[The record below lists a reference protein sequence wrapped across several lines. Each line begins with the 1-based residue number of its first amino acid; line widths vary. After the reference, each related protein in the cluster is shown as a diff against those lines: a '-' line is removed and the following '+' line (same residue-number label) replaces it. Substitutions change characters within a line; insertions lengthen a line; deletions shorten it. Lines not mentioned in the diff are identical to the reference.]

1 VTRLRG
7 IRPVLTTFVL
17 VGVMAACGGG
27 RQPMTSATPPSSPP
41 AVEERWIGVIDVA
54 TDPNDLDALTQ
65 RMLDPLGPALIVAPV
80 DCFRGLPDRVRDGYL
95 IGAVGDA
102 RQEVERIVNEAG
114 EEVAFSAHVTIVCT
128 D

>member
-1 VTRLRG
+1 M
-7 IRPVLTTFVL
+7 FAL

-27 RQPMTSATPPSSPP
+27 RQPTMSATPPPSSPP
-41 AVEERWIGVIDVA
+41 AVEERWIGVIEVA

-80 DCFRGLPDRVRDGYL
+80 DCFQGLPDRVRDGYL

-102 RQEVERIVNEAG
+102 RREVERLVHEAG
-114 EEVAFSAHVTIVCT
+114 EEVAFSALVEVVCT

>member
-1 VTRLRG
+1 VTRPRA

-17 VGVMAACGGG
+17 VGAMAACGGG
-27 RQPMTSATPPSSPP
+27 RPTTASVTPSSPL
-41 AVEERWIGVIDVA
+41 AVEQRWIGVIAVA

-65 RMLDPLGPALIVAPV
+65 RMLDPLGSALIVAPV

-102 RQEVERIVNEAG
+102 RQEVERLLNEAG